1 MEVNVGNAAEGARTL
16 ADRRAWLASGK
27 FPPLHFVLRR
37 SFMPRPLFP
46 VLCLSFSLA
55 ASAAPK
61 RPAVDLQAM
70 REAMGTSSDGPDFPE
85 KFSSAA
91 SYAHFLR
98 SRLLHLAG
106 DHKGALDE
114 LRLALAS
121 DDGNPF
127 LLTAMAE
134 QYARLSELDR
144 AEATIKKVLDKAP
157 DYAPAQLLMGRV
169 LYEAN
174 KLTRARAHLLRAT
187 RLDPKEP
194 EAYLVLTQLWLD
206 QNKPDEAVNVVEQ
219 LASALPGE
227 PVGYRRLGLAL
238 VERGD
243 PARAEALL
251 LKAVERD
258 PGDFDSW
265 VALAQLYEGSNR
277 LEAAEEAFVRALL
290 RDPDNRAVLLAL
302 GRLSLRVDKPEQAKA
317 YFDQLLSLSK
327 DPEQAVKVS
336 FSYLAMRKLN
346 LAVEVLDGARKQP
359 GAEPRLNFYAGLVYE
374 RMRSWQKAA
383 EAFAAVARDVGD
395 LFHEARLH
403 RAMCLSNLGQH
414 ARALELL
421 RKGLEERADYDA
433 LVPALGRALERA
445 GQGKEAEALMLK
457 ALVERPASETVEALA
472 SLYERQGRV
481 GEAVAVLNQA
491 LVRHPR
497 DELLLYALAALYE
510 KKGEVQKSLD
520 KMRAVLELNPEN
532 ANAMNFIGYTLADKS
547 LDLDEAERLL
557 GKALELRPDSG
568 AFLDSLGWLY
578 FRRGDFGR
586 AVSTLEKAT
595 ALAPGE
601 STIEEHL
608 GDAYVKSTRRS
619 EAADAYRRALEALK
633 DSAELADA
641 KAQRAAVERKL
652 KAVTTEL
659 GQR

>member
-1 MEVNVGNAAEGARTL
+1 
-16 ADRRAWLASGK
+16 
-27 FPPLHFVLRR
+27 
-37 SFMPRPLFP
+37 MPRPLLP
-46 VLCLSFSLA
+46 VLWITLSLTA
-55 ASAAPK
+55 HAGQK

-70 REAMGTSSDGPDFPE
+70 REAMGTSSDGPSFPD

-98 SRLLHLAG
+98 SRLAHLSG
-106 DHKGALDE
+106 DHRGALDE

-127 LLTAMAE
+127 LLIAMAE
-134 QYARLSELDR
+134 QYARLSELER
-144 AEATIKKVLDKAP
+144 AEATVRKVLDRSP
-157 DYAPAQLLMGRV
+157 EYAPAQLLMGRV

-187 RLDPKEP
+187 RLAPKDP

-206 QNKPDEAVNVVEQ
+206 QNKPDEAVHVVEQ
-219 LASALPGE
+219 LAAALPGE
-227 PVGYRRLGLAL
+227 PLGYRRLGLAL

-251 LKAVERD
+251 QKAVDRD

-265 VALAQLYEGSNR
+265 VALAQLYEASNR
-277 LEAAEEAFVRALL
+277 LEAAEEAFSRALL

-302 GRLSLRVDKPEQAKA
+302 GRLSLRADKPEQAKA
-317 YFDQLLSLSK
+317 YFDHLLALSK

-336 FSYLAMRKLN
+336 FSYLAMRKLG
-346 LAVEVLDGARKQP
+346 LAVEVLDAARKQP
-359 GAEPRLNFYAGLVYE
+359 GAEPRLNFYAGLIYE
-374 RMRSWQKAA
+374 RLRAWQKAA
-383 EAFAAVARDVGD
+383 EAFGAVAREVGD

-403 RAMCLSNLGQH
+403 RAMCLSSLGQH

-421 RKGLEERADYDA
+421 RKGVEERPDYDA
-433 LVPALGRALERA
+433 LAPALGRALERA
-445 GQGKEAEALMLK
+445 GQPKEAEALMLR
-457 ALVERPASETVEALA
+457 AIADRPQSETVEALA
-472 SLYERQGRV
+472 NLYERQGRL
-481 GEAVAVLNQA
+481 GDAVALLNQA
-491 LVRHPR
+491 LAKRPR

-510 KKGEVQKSLD
+510 RKGEVQRSID

-578 FRRGDFGR
+578 FRRGDFPR

-608 GDAYVKSTRRS
+608 GDAYLQSTRRA

-633 DSAELADA
+633 ENPELADS